1 MWSLTLA
8 ALAAVA
14 LDRALGE
21 PRRGHPLV
29 ALGRAA
35 GRLER
40 HLNRQADGDLA
51 RGALAVA
58 LLALPPVLAALALT
72 LWLPAWL
79 LWPLQGLGLWL
90 ALGARSLAEHAR
102 AVAALFATYS

>member
-35 GRLER
+35 GGLER
-40 HLNRQADGDLA
+40 HLSRQADGDLA
-51 RGALAVA
+51 
-58 LLALPPVLAALALT
+58 
-72 LWLPAWL
+72 
-79 LWPLQGLGLWL
+79 
-90 ALGARSLAEHAR
+90 
-102 AVAALFATYS
+102 